1 MDRLVRSSDRAASTM
16 PGVRS
21 RHCFSFGDH
30 YDPDNT
36 HHGVLLACNAE
47 QVAAGTG
54 FDTHPHRAVEIVT
67 WVLSGSLVH
76 QDSEGHAGLVHPGLA
91 QRMSAGTGVL
101 HSERNDR
108 PDPAGADVRFVQMWV
123 LPDEPGGAPSYE
135 QHEVD
140 ADLTAGGLVPV
151 ASGDPA
157 QDAAIRIGSRGATLF
172 AARLAPGDAVD
183 LPDAPFGH
191 LYLADGAVL
200 AESSTG
206 PVDLADGDSL
216 RTVGDGRRVTAGP
229 AGAEFLFWRMRTR
242 LGG

>member
-1 MDRLVRSSDRAASTM
+1 M
-16 PGVRS
+16 PGVHS

-135 QHEVD
+135 QSDITPEL
-140 ADLTAGGLVPV
+140 AAGGLVPV

-157 QDAAIRIGSRGATLF
+157 QDAAIRIGNRGATLF
-172 AARLAPGDAVD
+172 AARLAPGGVVD

-191 LYLADGAVL
+191 LYLAGGT
-200 AESSTG
+200 AEIEG
-206 PVDLADGDSL
+206 PGRLSDGDSL
-216 RTVGDGRRVTAGP
+216 RTAGDARRVTAGED
-229 AGAEFLFWRMRTR
+229 GAELLFWRMTTR

>member
-1 MDRLVRSSDRAASTM
+1 MDRLVRSRDRAASSM
-16 PGVRS
+16 PGVQS

-67 WVLSGSLVH
+67 WVLSGALVH

-135 QHEVD
+135 QREVD
-140 ADLTAGGLVPV
+140 TDLATGALVPV
-151 ASGDPA
+151 ASGEPE
-157 QDAAIRIGSRGATLF
+157 QDAAVRIGNRGATLF
-172 AARLAPGDAVD
+172 AARLAPGGTAV
-183 LPDAPFGH
+183 LPEAPFGH
-191 LYLADGAVL
+191 LYLAQGALTGESDAGSL
-200 AESSTG
+200 ALS
-206 PVDLADGDSL
+206 DGDSL
-216 RTVGDGRRVTAGP
+216 RTAGDARRVTAGP
-229 AGAEFLFWRMRTR
+229 DGAELLFWRMRTR

>member
-1 MDRLVRSSDRAASTM
+1 MDRLMRSADRAESSM

-76 QDSEGHAGLVHPGLA
+76 QDSEGHAGLVHRGLA
-91 QRMSAGTGVL
+91 QRMSAGTGVQ

-123 LPDEPGGAPSYE
+123 APDDPGGAPSYE
-135 QHEVD
+135 QREVD
-140 ADLTAGGLVPV
+140 AELAAGGLVPV
-151 ASGDPA
+151 ASGDPG
-157 QDAAIRIGSRGATLF
+157 QDAAIRIGNRGATLF
-172 AARLAPGDAVD
+172 AARLAPGGAVD

-191 LYLADGAVL
+191 LYLADGAVA
-200 AESSTG
+200 AESSSGSVGLT
-206 PVDLADGDSL
+206 DGDSL

-229 AGAEFLFWRMRTR
+229 DGAELLFWRMRTR

>member
-1 MDRLVRSSDRAASTM
+1 M
-16 PGVRS
+16 PGVQS

-76 QDSEGHAGLVHPGLA
+76 QDSEGHSGIVYPGLA

-108 PDPAGADVRFVQMWV
+108 PGASAPDGGSGGGSVAGSDVRFVQMWL
-123 LPDEPGGAPSYE
+123 LPDDAGAAPSYE
-135 QHEVD
+135 QREVG
-140 ADLTAGGLVPV
+140 AELASGALVPI

-157 QDAAIRIGSRGATLF
+157 QDAAIRIGNRGATLHV
-172 AARLAPGDAVD
+172 ARLAPGGTVD

-191 LYLADGAVL
+191 LYLAAGTL
-200 AESSTG
+200 EAEGSGLLS
-206 PVDLADGDSL
+206 DGDSL
-216 RTVGDGRRVTAGP
+216 RTVSGGRRVTAGP
-229 AGAEFLFWRMRTR
+229 DGAELLFWEMRTR

>member
-1 MDRLVRSSDRAASTM
+1 MDLVVRSADRAASSM

-36 HHGVLLACNAE
+36 HHGILLACNAE

-108 PDPAGADVRFVQMWV
+108 AVEGADVRFVQMWV

-135 QHEVD
+135 QRDVSSEL
-140 ADLTAGGLVPV
+140 ATGTLIPV
-151 ASGDPA
+151 ASGDPD
-157 QDAAIRIGSRGATLF
+157 QDAAVRIGNRGATLF
-172 AARLAPGDAVD
+172 AARLAPGGTVD

-191 LYLADGAVL
+191 LYLADGA
-200 AESSTG
+200 AEIEG
-206 PVDLADGDSL
+206 PGLLSDGDSL
-216 RTVGDGRRVTAGP
+216 RTAGDGRRVTAGP
-229 AGAEFLFWRMRTR
+229 DGAELLFWRMLTR